1 MMTNKVL
8 ISLYIPTL
16 DRTYD
21 VFIPVNEIMWKIN
34 KLLVKSVSDL
44 TDGIFPTDK
53 EYILINTESGQV
65 YANNDIV
72 INTNIRN
79 ASKLT
84 LISI

>member
-1 MMTNKVL
+1 MTNKVL